1 MNSRKSKGNEEKL
14 YNLVVNEEQ
23 LRLIEMCVEDCSRF
37 AAGQFGMSNTVAY
50 GNAGSDYEFSMDVIH
65 DIEREC
71 CKRGLIPALR
81 DGSYLKYNSTPFIGN
96 TYQIYREIYHYL
108 AIKYNWDNVYS
119 GGTLPSGTL
128 GTIKVEERV
137 CEQ

>member
-1 MNSRKSKGNEEKL
+1 MNSRKSKGNEGKL

-23 LRLIEMCVEDCSRF
+23 LRLIAMCVEDCSRF
-37 AAGQFGMSNTVAY
+37 AAGQFGLSNTTAY
-50 GNAGSDYEFSMDVIH
+50 ANVNSKYEFDTDAVRE
-65 DIEREC
+65 IEKMR
-71 CKRGLIPALR
+71 LIPNLDRA
-81 DGSYLKYNSTPFIGN
+81 SYLKYNSTPFIGN

-119 GGTLPSGTL
+119 GSTLPSGNL
-128 GTIKVEERV
+128 GTIKVEERI

>member
-1 MNSRKSKGNEEKL
+1 MNSRKSKGYEEKL

-23 LRLIEMCVEDCSRF
+23 LRLIAMCVEDCSRF
-37 AAGQFGMSNTVAY
+37 AAGQFAMSNTTIYANV
-50 GNAGSDYEFSMDVIH
+50 GSKYEFDTDAVRE
-65 DIEREC
+65 IEKMR
-71 CKRGLIPALR
+71 LIPNLDRA
-81 DGSYLKYNSTPFIGN
+81 SYLKYNSTPFIGN

-108 AIKYNWDNVYS
+108 AIKYNWNNVYS

>member
-23 LRLIEMCVEDCSRF
+23 LRLIAMCVEDCSRF

-71 CKRGLIPALR
+71 RKRGLIPALR

-108 AIKYNWDNVYS
+108 AIKYDWNNTYS

-128 GTIKVEERV
+128 GPIKVEERN
-137 CEQ
+137 E

>member
-1 MNSRKSKGNEEKL
+1 MNGRKSKGNEEKL

-23 LRLIEMCVEDCSRF
+23 LRLIAMCVEDCSRF
-37 AAGQFGMSNTVAY
+37 AAGQFGMSNTTAY
-50 GNAGSDYEFSMDVIH
+50 GNAGSQYEFDTDAV
-65 DIEREC
+65 REVE
-71 CKRGLIPALR
+71 KMRLIPNL
-81 DGSYLKYNSTPFIGN
+81 DSVSYLKYNSTPFVGN

-119 GGTLPSGTL
+119 GCTLPSGTL

-137 CEQ
+137 

>member
-1 MNSRKSKGNEEKL
+1 MRTRKSKGNEEKL

-23 LRLIEMCVEDCSRF
+23 LRLIAMCVEDCSRF
-37 AAGQFGMSNTVAY
+37 AAGQFGLSNTVAY

-128 GTIKVEERV
+128 GTIKVEERN
-137 CEQ
+137 E

>member
-1 MNSRKSKGNEEKL
+1 MKGRKARGDAEKL

-23 LRLIEMCVEDCSRF
+23 LRLIAMCVEDCSRF
-37 AAGQFGMSNTVAY
+37 AAGQFGLSNTTVYA
-50 GNAGSDYEFSMDVIH
+50 NVDSEYEFDTDAVRE
-65 DIEREC
+65 IEKMR
-71 CKRGLIPALR
+71 LIPNLDRA
-81 DGSYLKYNSTPFIGN
+81 SYLKYNSTPFIGN

-119 GGTLPSGTL
+119 GGTLPSGNL

-137 CEQ
+137 